1 MIGTGLTPEGIDQND
16 MICELMN
23 EMGYRINTFNPVEL
37 EEWIKYYALRR
48 YGSTNDNI
56 VKALKLLI
64 HSVYNCTYYCI
75 GFKHQSVFVRQ
86 PTFRI
91 APHIWYDPEDVFKAW
106 DAFVAVDKDFFHS
119 ETFR

>member
-16 MICELMN
+16 MMYELMN
-23 EMGYRINTFNPVEL
+23 EMGYRISAFNPLEL

-48 YGSTNDNI
+48 YGNTNDNI
-56 VKALKLLI
+56 VKAWKLLI

-91 APHIWYDPEDVFKAW
+91 APHVWYEPEDVFKAW
-106 DAFVAVDKDFFHS
+106 DALVAVAKDFSHS
-119 ETFR
+119 KTFR